1 MVSDSHVFDAASPT
15 TNLDML
21 NDMQTGAQS
30 SNPALP
36 FPQNNPNSSLT
47 PEAFIASTISLN
59 SGNIPSVVSAS
70 PLDVYGMELD
80 MGLYHDVFGWGLG
93 AADVQQQAMG
103 GYLDPD
109 LGAWSYDM
117 LDLSALNNPTEFLG
131 RGIAGGSETV
141 GGPLSNAVGAH
152 PDAGSTVHQSTKS
165 GLREMHRPDGEILP
179 SGRPS
184 ERTTRQG
191 TATPG
196 NGEEET
202 PWVRAIDACIPMILL
217 TSLPSPTAT

>member
-1 MVSDSHVFDAASPT
+1 MPSTAD
-15 TNLDML
+15 LELL
-21 NDMQTGAQS
+21 NSMNPAVQS
-30 SNPALP
+30 SSSTFP

-59 SGNIPSVVSAS
+59 SGTIPSVVSGS
-70 PLDVYGMELD
+70 PLDVYGIDFD

-103 GYLDPD
+103 GQGSAE
-109 LGAWSYDM
+109 LGAWAYDM
-117 LDLSALNNPTEFLG
+117 LDLSALNNPTEFVG
-131 RGIAGGSETV
+131 RGVAGGS
-141 GGPLSNAVGAH
+141 GMNAGALSNFVAHLEGGTLPPHQPTESGARDVDQGKRLD
-152 PDAGSTVHQSTKS
+152 PDA
-165 GLREMHRPDGEILP
+165 IP

-184 ERTTRQG
+184 GRTTRQG

-202 PWVRAIDACIPMILL
+202 PWVSREINVRVGRAHSPRIACFCLL
-217 TSLPSPTAT
+217 PPA

>member
-1 MVSDSHVFDAASPT
+1 
-15 TNLDML
+15 
-21 NDMQTGAQS
+21 
-30 SNPALP
+30 
-36 FPQNNPNSSLT
+36 
-47 PEAFIASTISLN
+47 
-59 SGNIPSVVSAS
+59 
-70 PLDVYGMELD
+70 MELD

-131 RGIAGGSETV
+131 KGVASGPDIV
-141 GGPLSNAVGAH
+141 GGPLSDAVAAE
-152 PDAGSTVHQSTKS
+152 PDAGSTTYQSTKS
-165 GLREMHRPDGEILP
+165 GLREMYRPGGEVLP
-179 SGRPS
+179 SGRLS

-202 PWVRAIDACIPMILL
+202 PWVRAIDVCMPTISL
-217 TSLPSPTAT
+217 TFAAFDDRYSTHGLSLASCLSSRGYSL